1 MTSFSVTS
9 REGHCHEP
17 YANEKVIII
26 IFVKR
31 LDQTRIH
38 FREIKTRLI
47 VMAILHW
54 LFIIGTVQGN
64 ELNYLKY
71 SGIFEFTK

>member
-9 REGHCHEP
+9 GEGHCHEP
-17 YANEKVIII
+17 YVNEKVLVN

-64 ELNYLKY
+64 ELN
-71 SGIFEFTK
+71 